1 MSSVMKDV
9 QSMEAVSRPLNDG
22 IVSICNICKSLRNAQ
37 VNPTTDMCSNY
48 KQIRVHI
55 EHAEQ
60 CLKTSETMIK
70 EKLGCLDECME
81 QLIREKQS
89 VEQQKKEKNQAM
101 NVLHIKKDSAEESLK
116 HSKET
121 LEWAER
127 NVQSANYALRV
138 HQDRMNEYDD
148 METAGIALLAVPIF
162 GWIAGENSTST
173 TLLLLPSP

>member
-1 MSSVMKDV
+1 MKDV

-60 CLKTSETMIK
+60 CLKRSETMTK
-70 EKLGCLDECME
+70 EKLGCLDERME
-81 QLIREKQS
+81 QLTREKQS
-89 VEQQKKEKNQAM
+89 VKQQKEEKIQAM
-101 NVLHIKKDSAEESLK
+101 NVLRIKKDSAEESLK
-116 HSKET
+116 RSKES

-127 NVQSANYALRV
+127 QVQSANYALRV
-138 HQDRMNEYDD
+138 YQDRMNEYDD
-148 METAGIALLAVPIF
+148 METAGAILTAIPVF
-162 GWIAGENSTST
+162 GWIAGENST
-173 TLLLLPSP
+173 TLTITLNCTCNSL